1 MEQDAPYP
9 PECQGDEALV
19 RSRRE
24 RSSNTEPSTTTN
36 PSFRFRLR
44 TVTFT
49 KATLWR
55 SFFGNVIGAKRC
67 LKHYLEHMEN
77 IRKADSSTPVPPT
90 TLQGTDDSRLLS
102 DRQQMIVTLFS
113 STPSPGVDIEQERNM
128 MKACADL
135 ALFHVREMDAI
146 LDFIEIALEP
156 SESLFSPA
164 AALWYVSLRVLFVG
178 PPG

>member
-1 MEQDAPYP
+1 
-9 PECQGDEALV
+9 
-19 RSRRE
+19 
-24 RSSNTEPSTTTN
+24 
-36 PSFRFRLR
+36 
-44 TVTFT
+44 
-49 KATLWR
+49 
-55 SFFGNVIGAKRC
+55 
-67 LKHYLEHMEN
+67 MEN

-164 AALWYVSLRVLFVG
+164 AALWTSVCSISATTIPFQPVAQFAAAGAFFAASELLEPPLWYCFNKYNVACLRQETRNLMRALEEGNISEKKGYLDSWHLRVRSWLSAL
-178 PPG
+178 